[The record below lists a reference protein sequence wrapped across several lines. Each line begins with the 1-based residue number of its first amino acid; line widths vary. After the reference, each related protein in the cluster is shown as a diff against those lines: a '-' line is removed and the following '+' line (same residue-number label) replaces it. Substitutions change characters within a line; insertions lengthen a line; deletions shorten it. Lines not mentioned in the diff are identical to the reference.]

1 MSNPTPRPMDHEL
14 RVLREEAA
22 KAARLGGIELR
33 DMFGAAVESR
43 FKSSSRDFVTTADL
57 ASEKRILGFV
67 EGRHPDHGWQSE
79 EAGMREA
86 SSAYRWVIDPLDGT
100 SNYAHGYPHF
110 SVSVAV
116 LWHGRSIAG
125 AVYDPMR
132 DECFD
137 AAAGHGAT
145 LNGRAMTVSQIT
157 TLDRALVSTGFPYA
171 PERRAKV
178 ADLTARAIE
187 AVQMLRRSGSA
198 ALDLAYVAGGRS
210 EAHWEFYLNLH
221 DVAAGLLLVREA
233 GGSTAEMHYPEW
245 PVGYLAT
252 NGTVIADAVHSLIE
266 EHFGAVSLTEPAV
279 LARTLPPLTRERDQ
293 GS

>member
-1 MSNPTPRPMDHEL
+1 
-14 RVLREEAA
+14 
-22 KAARLGGIELR
+22 
-33 DMFGAAVESR
+33 MFGMPVESR
-43 FKSSSRDFVTTADL
+43 FKSSARDFVTAADL
-57 ASEKRILGFV
+57 ASEKRVLAFV
-67 EGRHPDHGWQSE
+67 EDRHPDHGWQSE
-79 EAGMREA
+79 EAGSREA
-86 SSAYRWVIDPLDGT
+86 ASPYRWVIDPLDGT

-116 LWHGRSIAG
+116 LRHNRSIAG

-137 AAAGHGAT
+137 AAAGQGVT
-145 LNGRAMTVSQIT
+145 LNGRTVMVSDIT

-187 AVQMLRRSGSA
+187 AVQMLRRTGSA
-198 ALDLAYVAGGRS
+198 ALDLAYVAGSRS

-233 GGSTAEMHYPEW
+233 GGYVAEMRYPDW

-252 NGTVIADAVHSLIE
+252 NGSAIAEAVHELIE
-266 EHFGAVSLTEPAV
+266 RHFGAVLLDEPA
-279 LARTLPPLTRERDQ
+279 ALTGTTTE
-293 GS
+293 SK